1 MIIKRYENGSIII
14 TTNRSFEEWGNIFG
28 DVVLASAMVDRIVHY
43 SHIIRISG
51 NSYRMKDLIKKD
63 Q

>member
-1 MIIKRYENGSIII
+1 MIKRYENGSIII

-51 NSYRMKDLIKKD
+51 NSYRMKDLIKKH

>member
-1 MIIKRYENGSIII
+1 M